1 MNIAT
6 LNDNLLPVVL
16 FVIYFVFVSVLQYNL
31 KDKANVTTNKKASKK
46 SLVSP
51 KPFTHKDAF
60 SKAFDPDPI
69 AEITEEIVTSVES
82 DTMGDCLWQCAERN
96 RIEDRTEEIVA
107 AVEPEM
113 TQKIVTERVGEV
125 TNSEPID
132 EPITTHLNHQS
143 IPEIID
149 RLGKRD
155 IRKLCSPLGIQQKTN
170 GTELTTEL
178 MKALVKRKF
187 KENPQMVVEI
197 MSDRFSSLM
206 STSSKPNQQQQ
217 LDPLAC

>member
-6 LNDNLLPVVL
+6 INDTLLPVVL

-31 KDKANVTTNKKASKK
+31 KDKANITTNQKASKK

-82 DTMGDCLWQCAERN
+82 EIMGDCLWQCAERN

-149 RLGKRD
+149 SLGKRD

-187 KENPQMVVEI
+187 KENPQMVVEVI
-197 MSDRFSSLM
+197 SNRFPQLV
-206 STSSKPNQQQQ
+206 TTLQQQQ
-217 LDPLAC
+217 LEKEAC

>member
-6 LNDNLLPVVL
+6 INDNLLPVVL

-82 DTMGDCLWQCAERN
+82 DTMGN

>member
-1 MNIAT
+1 
-6 LNDNLLPVVL
+6 
-16 FVIYFVFVSVLQYNL
+16 
-31 KDKANVTTNKKASKK
+31 
-46 SLVSP
+46 
-51 KPFTHKDAF
+51 
-60 SKAFDPDPI
+60 
-69 AEITEEIVTSVES
+69 
-82 DTMGDCLWQCAERN
+82 
-96 RIEDRTEEIVA
+96 
-107 AVEPEM
+107 M

-149 RLGKRD
+149 SLGKRD